1 MFVLRRMLLRMVAV
15 AATGVLVMA
24 SIPPLLVATENSSV
38 ATGGAAMLT
47 IHSQVSEVHV
57 SFTVEDS
64 RKRLVRDIVADQIKI
79 MDDGRPV
86 SSITSFGENSDLPL
100 RLALLLDCSD
110 SMRKNFAGEVAAAQ
124 AFVERLLRPKIDSL
138 LLIDFAGQSTISQAP
153 PNTYPTVI
161 GARMNSL
168 AAAGHT
174 AVYDAIYDA
183 ATRALNDNR
192 EHQPVRRVIIL
203 LSDGEDN
210 DSRHGRAEAIE
221 MAQRADIVIY
231 AITAH
236 SRRFEYQG
244 DAILRR
250 MAEATG
256 GRAFVL
262 GSFDDVGK
270 VFSEIESELRG
281 QYSMTFRPVTPD
293 SCGFHSV
300 QVVYSNRKMRVRARE
315 GYYSCPIS
323 DGASAQQ

>member
-15 AATGVLVMA
+15 AAVGVLLMA
-24 SIPPLLVATENSSV
+24 SIPPLLVATEGSSV
-38 ATGGAAMLT
+38 ATGGAAMITL
-47 IHSQVSEVHV
+47 HRQVSEVHV

-64 RKRLVRDIVADQIKI
+64 RKRLVRDIVAGQIKI
-79 MDDGRPV
+79 LDDGRPV

-100 RLALLLDCSD
+100 RLAFLLDCSD

-124 AFVERLLRPKIDSL
+124 AFVERLLRPDIDSL
-138 LLIDFAGQSTISQAP
+138 LFIDFAGQSTISQAP
-153 PNTYPTVI
+153 ANTYPTVI
-161 GARMNSL
+161 AARMNSL

-174 AVYDAIYDA
+174 AVYDAIYEA
-183 ATRALNDNR
+183 ATRVMNDNR
-192 EHQPVRRVIIL
+192 EPQPVRRVLIL

-270 VFSEIESELRG
+270 VFSEIESELRS
-281 QYSMTFRPVTPD
+281 QYTMTFRPVTPD
-293 SCGFHSV
+293 RCGFHSV
-300 QVVYSNRKMRVRARE
+300 QVVYGTRKMKVRARE
-315 GYYSCPIS
+315 GYYSCSIS
-323 DGASAQQ
+323 GDSASR

>member
-1 MFVLRRMLLRMVAV
+1 MFVRMVAV
-15 AATGVLVMA
+15 AAVGVLLMA
-24 SIPPLLVATENSSV
+24 SIPPLLVATEDSSV

-47 IHSQVSEVHV
+47 IYRQVREVHV

-64 RKRLVRDIVADQIKI
+64 RKRLVRDIGADQIKI
-79 MDDGRPV
+79 LDDGRPV
-86 SSITSFGENSDLPL
+86 LSITSFGENSDLPL

-110 SMRKNFAGEVAAAQ
+110 SMRKNFAGEVAAAH
-124 AFVERLLRPKIDSL
+124 AFVERLLRPEIDSL
-138 LLIDFAGQSTISQAP
+138 LFIDFAGQSTISQSPA
-153 PNTYPTVI
+153 NTYPTVVA
-161 GARMNSL
+161 ARMKSL
-168 AAAGHT
+168 AASGHT
-174 AVYDAIYDA
+174 AVYDAIYEA
-183 ATRALNDNR
+183 ATRALNDDR

-231 AITAH
+231 AIRAH

-244 DAILRR
+244 DAILRH

-262 GSFDDVGK
+262 GRFDNVGK
-270 VFSEIESELRG
+270 VFSEIESELRA
-281 QYSMTFRPVTPD
+281 QYSLTFRPTIPD
-293 SCGFHSV
+293 GCGFHTL

-315 GYYSCPIS
+315 GYYSCSIS
-323 DGASAQQ
+323 DYASAR